1 MLIKFGTML
10 LHGYKNMLIRIN
22 WSRLKIWDY
31 DRDHIFVESWVNFA
45 KSWDIYL
52 MELEPILSGDN
63 VK

>member
-1 MLIKFGTML
+1 ML

-22 WSRLKIWDY
+22 WSRLKSWDY
-31 DRDHIFVESWVNFA
+31 DRDHIFVENWVNFA